1 MEAET
6 IFGVCLLASAPFIGL
21 SLGWLSIIHPKLRAE
36 RNIQRLLENE
46 PGREELA
53 ELILRN
59 PNSENIRKAREM
71 VIGILQDMSPGDRRQ
86 ISSALNQD
94 SIRGR
99 AWYVAKLVTAGRS
112 KHFGRIP
119 TDEWASV

>member
-6 IFGVCLLASAPFIGL
+6 IFGVCLLVSAPFIGL
-21 SLGWLSIIHPKLRAE
+21 GLGWLSIRPKLRAE

-59 PNSENIRKAREM
+59 PNSENIQKAREM
-71 VIGILQDMSPGDRRQ
+71 VIGVLQYMSPGDRGQ

-112 KHFGRIP
+112 KNFGRIP
-119 TDEWASV
+119 TDEWAVV